1 MGKPD
6 HNTIN
11 RFRGQRLQKTLQP
24 IFTQAVLL
32 LCEEGVLSIKD
43 LYTDGTRIEASAN
56 RYTFVWGNAIKTNK
70 EKIRSQLNELW
81 HYAGSVAASE
91 NR

>member
-1 MGKPD
+1 MLLKVNIHFMWLSAMGKPD

-56 RYTFVWGNAIKTNK
+56 RYTFVWAMPLKPIKK
-70 EKIRSQLNELW
+70 K
-81 HYAGSVAASE
+81 YAAS
-91 NR
+91 